1 MIFFFNM
8 LVLALSA
15 RQGWWTDGPLVTI
28 PYMFRHSLAGT
39 CTGSD
44 SQKGGESNYHKSGTV
59 AHAFFPA
66 RNLLSES
73 RLFALNG

>member
-39 CTGSD
+39 
-44 SQKGGESNYHKSGTV
+44 
-59 AHAFFPA
+59 
-66 RNLLSES
+66 
-73 RLFALNG
+73 